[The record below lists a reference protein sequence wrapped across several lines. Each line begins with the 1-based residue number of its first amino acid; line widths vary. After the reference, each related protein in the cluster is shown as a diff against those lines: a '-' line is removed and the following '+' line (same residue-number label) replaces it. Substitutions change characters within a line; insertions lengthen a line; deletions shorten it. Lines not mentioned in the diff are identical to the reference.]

1 MIEFLL
7 IAQLVYDTE
16 MSDPRVLEC
25 AAQVGVAP
33 ESRDFTFTQFQEFL
47 QCRRD
52 NGSFDGSRMDVV

>member
-1 MIEFLL
+1 MIELLL
-7 IAQLVYDTE
+7 ISQLMYDNE

-47 QCRRD
+47 ECRRD
-52 NGSFDGSRMDVV
+52 NGSFDGSRHDVV

>member
-52 NGSFDGSRMDVV
+52 NGSFEDSRHDVV